1 MKKLWKGGL
10 LILLIAF
17 FAADCTA
24 RRGGG
29 GGSRGGGGRSHS
41 SSSGRGSSGRN
52 FSRHSGRSTPSY
64 SHRRSGGRSS
74 SSRSLSRSGAGRSAR
89 VGSSGR
95 SYSRSSRVSGS
106 SRAGW
111 RRSAGSG
118 YHRRSSLFSHHRY
131 RSYYWNRP
139 LGLWGWGLLGAGW
152 SYFDPLYGFYYP
164 GYGYYYCGGVGFF
177 VPHARFGYRY
187 GYWTYPFADLT
198 YTVYVADQSDREIV
212 LSNGTQSDLY
222 FAFYYQDSNGM
233 YVRDGIPRLLE
244 RIDTGQIYVPR
255 SRRGMSRFVII
266 SHNDGDLGQ
275 EIAPEAAQRLTTRSI
290 DVGSGRLMLKAIED
304 NNARLTR
311 LIDLTEEELNKIDEI
326 QKRIQED
333 KDYLKQAEKEYKQR
347 KSSGDFSQDSEGRGP
362 DDQPREHRKA
372 IERESRYNER
382 EQEDERIDLSRQ
394 EDDGG
399 W

>member
-1 MKKLWKGGL
+1 MVNESKGDMIMKKLWKGGL
-10 LILLIAF
+10 LILLVAF

-29 GGSRGGGGRSHS
+29 GRGSHSGGGRSHS
-41 SSSGRGSSGRN
+41 SSSGRRSSSGSFSRRSGGSS
-52 FSRHSGRSTPSY
+52 PSH

-74 SSRSLSRSGAGRSAR
+74 SRRSLSRSGIVRSAR
-89 VGSSGR
+89 ASGSGR

-111 RRSAGSG
+111 RRSAGSV

-139 LGLWGWGLLGAGW
+139 LGLWSWGLLGAGW
-152 SYFDPLYGFYYP
+152 SYFDPFYGFYYP
-164 GYGYYYCGGVGFF
+164 GYGYYYCGGAGFF

-222 FAFYYQDSNGM
+222 FAFYYQDGDGT
-233 YVRDGIPRLLE
+233 YVRDGVPRLLE
-244 RIDTGQIYVPR
+244 RIDIGQSYVPR
-255 SRRGMSRFVII
+255 SRRGMSRFVIM
-266 SHNDGDLGQ
+266 SHNDGDLGR
-275 EIAPEAAQRLTTRSI
+275 EIAPEAAQRLTTRSL

-333 KDYLKQAEKEYKQR
+333 KDYLKQAEKEYEQR
-347 KSSGDFSQDSEGRGP
+347 KQSGD
-362 DDQPREHRKA
+362 
-372 IERESRYNER
+372 I
-382 EQEDERIDLSRQ
+382 
-394 EDDGG
+394 DGG
-399 W
+399 DNGPRDAISDDEPDRDDRSQSNNEDW

>member
-10 LILLIAF
+10 LVLLVAF
-17 FAADCTA
+17 FAADCVA
-24 RRGGG
+24 RHGRGGR
-29 GGSRGGGGRSHS
+29 GSHSGGGRSHS
-41 SSSGRGSSGRN
+41 GRGSSGGGS
-52 FSRHSGRSTPSY
+52 SRRSSGPAPSYTYRHSSGRSL
-64 SHRRSGGRSS
+64 GRS
-74 SSRSLSRSGAGRSAR
+74 RSVRSAR
-89 VGSSGR
+89 VGTS
-95 SYSRSSRVSGS
+95 SRSSRRTSRSSGLRTR
-106 SRAGW
+106 SRSGW
-111 RRSAGSG
+111 RRSSGSG

-131 RSYYWNRP
+131 RSCYWNRP
-139 LGLWGWGLLGAGW
+139 LGLWGWGLLGSGW

-198 YTVYVADQSDREIV
+198 YTVYVTDQSDREIV

-222 FAFYYQDSNGM
+222 FAFYYQDSDGM

-244 RIDTGQIYVPR
+244 RIDIGQSYVPR

-266 SHNDGDLGQ
+266 SHNDGDLGR
-275 EIAPEAAQRLTTRSI
+275 EIAPDAAQRLTTRSL
-290 DVGSGRLMLKAIED
+290 DVGGGNRLMLKAIED
-304 NNARLTR
+304 NNARLMR

-333 KDYLKQAEKEYKQR
+333 KNYLKQAEKEYKQR
-347 KSSGDFSQDSEGRGP
+347 KSSGDFSHDSDGRGS

-372 IERESRYNER
+372 IERESRDNER
-382 EQEDERIDLSRQ
+382 EQERVRMDSSRQ